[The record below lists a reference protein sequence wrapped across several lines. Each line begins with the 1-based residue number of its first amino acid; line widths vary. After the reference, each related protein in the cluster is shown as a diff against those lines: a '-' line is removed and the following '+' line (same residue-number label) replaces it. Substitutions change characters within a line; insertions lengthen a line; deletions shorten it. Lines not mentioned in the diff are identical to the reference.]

1 MSGDGVTPALPAQL
15 AAAAATVAGVA
26 GLRALAAARG
36 PRVRSSRARLL
47 GGREWA
53 VGLAARLDR
62 AGVPVSVEA
71 FLVLVAGAA
80 AAGGVVGWVVTGA
93 PLVALLAVGGVG
105 VAVRA
110 FLGSVERRYAIRIA
124 AQLPGVAQQLSSAV
138 AAGLSLRQAITRAAN
153 DAPEPVAGELRR
165 TAGELTLGSRVD
177 EALDRL
183 VERLP
188 DPDLAIMV
196 TAIIVQ
202 RRTGGNMARAL
213 ADLARRLEERVALAR
228 ELRGATAQ
236 ARATAAMVAA
246 LPLVAG
252 LLIEVAAPGVLGRTF
267 GQGTGLGVLGIAIG
281 LEAFGF
287 VLIRK
292 IARVET

>member
-1 MSGDGVTPALPAQL
+1 
-15 AAAAATVAGVA
+15 
-26 GLRALAAARG
+26 
-36 PRVRSSRARLL
+36 
-47 GGREWA
+47 
-53 VGLAARLDR
+53 
-62 AGVPVSVEA
+62 
-71 FLVLVAGAA
+71 
-80 AAGGVVGWVVTGA
+80 
-93 PLVALLAVGGVG
+93 
-105 VAVRA
+105 
-110 FLGSVERRYAIRIA
+110 
-124 AQLPGVAQQLSSAV
+124 
-138 AAGLSLRQAITRAAN
+138 
-153 DAPEPVAGELRR
+153 VAGELRR

-196 TAIIVQ
+196 TAILVQ